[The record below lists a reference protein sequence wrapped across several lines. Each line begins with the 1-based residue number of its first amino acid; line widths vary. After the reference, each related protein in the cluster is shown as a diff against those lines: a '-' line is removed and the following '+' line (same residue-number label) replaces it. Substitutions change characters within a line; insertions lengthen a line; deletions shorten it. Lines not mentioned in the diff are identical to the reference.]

1 MNEMR
6 CVNMHRPVLLFILG
20 SSQPANP
27 QIPAEEETFRMRT
40 RCGVPCLMLKLKPPN
55 FGHLMEK
62 TDSLEKTLML
72 GKMEGRRRG
81 RHRG

>member
-27 QIPAEEETFRMRT
+27 QIPAEEEPFRIRT
-40 RCGVPCLMLKLKPPN
+40 HCGVPCEISA
-55 FGHLMEK
+55 GHLRVCV
-62 TDSLEKTLML
+62 SLLS
-72 GKMEGRRRG
+72 GQFWVS
-81 RHRG
+81 